1 MIFSQPGF
9 PPTWEQNG
17 GPSNR
22 DFLSLS
28 EQESHFSSSP
38 FSLLK
43 SIGYSLL
50 TCILMDD
57 PTDCQRSIFS
67 WKNPSLT
74 DR

>member
-17 GPSNR
+17 GPNNR

-28 EQESHFSSSP
+28 EQESHNP

-43 SIGYSLL
+43 SIEYSLL

-57 PTDCQRSIFS
+57 PTGFQCSIFS